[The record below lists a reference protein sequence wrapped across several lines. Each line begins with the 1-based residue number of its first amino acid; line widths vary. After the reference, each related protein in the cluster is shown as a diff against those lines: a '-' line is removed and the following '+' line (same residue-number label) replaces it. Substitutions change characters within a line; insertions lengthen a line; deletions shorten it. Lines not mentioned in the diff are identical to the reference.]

1 MLSSR
6 MTLVLDLRGHGTRKD
21 IAESCIARLRK
32 ETDDEKES
40 EAGGPWKAMM
50 SLEMRAVMIP
60 AS

>member
-1 MLSSR
+1 

-50 SLEMRAVMIP
+50 SLEMRAIMIP

>member
-1 MLSSR
+1 